1 MQIKDL
7 ADPEDPGDADGD
19 PADLVDGD
27 PADLV
32 DADPVDLADA
42 DPADPVGV
50 GADLAVRAD
59 VDAGART
66 RARTCTR
73 T

>member
-1 MQIKDL
+1 MDL
-7 ADPEDPGDADGD
+7 VA
-19 PADLVDGD
+19 PADV
-27 PADLV
+27 
-32 DADPVDLADA
+32 DA

-50 GADLAVRAD
+50 DLADPGDRAD
-59 VDAGART
+59 VDAAPADPADAGVAPART